1 MQERRCHLKQPPFS
15 NMFSQ
20 VFTFPAPHTGDRH
33 KRLALLSSSGVAE
46 PCFLASYPMNMQAVL
61 SLITCLRLIFPL
73 FPESSSAQ
81 MVLNVRALLA
91 AVSCSTLRAC
101 HCSKHCSKVHFFLS
115 RCFCGT
121 DVFYVNCAL
130 SALFV
135 SCRSCLRMLLL
146 LLQSVGLS

>member
-46 PCFLASYPMNMQAVL
+46 PCFLASYPMNMQAVF

-73 FPESSSAQ
+73 IPESSSAQ
-81 MVLNVRALLA
+81 MVTSMCVRCLPQSPAVPYERATVQNTVQKCTSFFPAASVAQTFFISIVPCLPSLSHAGLA
-91 AVSCSTLRAC
+91 
-101 HCSKHCSKVHFFLS
+101 
-115 RCFCGT
+115 
-121 DVFYVNCAL
+121 
-130 SALFV
+130 
-135 SCRSCLRMLLL
+135 
-146 LLQSVGLS
+146 